1 MFSKYCL
8 RCMIQHRRVSIN
20 VNREITDFFQQNV
33 SKTTF
38 LNDEDGDFR
47 IHSNEEQINRH
58 AKTCVTYSYI
68 PGESSSK
75 VTFNSQPLHPVSTFQ
90 FLKKKC
96 GKREKP
102 CKILVSTVSLTVL
115 WH

>member
-1 MFSKYCL
+1 MHDTTQTFEHKCE
-8 RCMIQHRRVSIN
+8 Q
-20 VNREITDFFQQNV
+20 ITDFFQQNV

-38 LNDEDGDFR
+38 LNDEDGDFQ

-58 AKTCVTYSYI
+58 AIDKTCVTYSYT

-75 VTFNSQPLHPVSTFQ
+75 VTFNSQPLHSASTFQ

-96 GKREKP
+96 GKREEP
-102 CKILVSTVSLTVL
+102 CKILVSIVSLAVL